1 MAASDENQPREH
13 TAIYVWDKAI
23 WFAPHGH
30 DPAEPPDEWT
40 RRRLGDYE
48 NDYEKPEAQDSTKK
62 CFMIAKKI
70 RVNFEIDPLSGD
82 KYGCMSCDPTVGWP
96 VGNCPT
102 QKKCPQT
109 EEDASQPVQ
118 KSLARAP
125 EGRHGV
131 PRARLRRGGPRRGAL
146 PRVRRPRWRL
156 RARPRA
162 ARARRR
168 RGRRRRPPRR
178 RRRALCAPRPRRAA
192 HPLRALRARAQ
203 RGRATPDAG
212 ALGHAPRRR
221 RRRRARR
228 RRDVATA
235 EVMTS
240 TPSK

>member
-1 MAASDENQPREH
+1 MRAALALCAFAAAAAALPSLRRRMAEEQQPREH
-13 TAIYVWDKAI
+13 TAIYIWDKAV

-109 EEDASQPVQ
+109 EEDAKPCDKMDCQVYVDQLYEYCRGKKGFLFFVPEQ
-118 KSLARAP
+118 KPKTLP
-125 EGRHGV
+125 EGFFYDPEDTITGTWNDEVEQAIKIAVEKCGCNGAAGSRASLVLAVLVAAVGV
-131 PRARLRRGGPRRGAL
+131 LLA
-146 PRVRRPRWRL
+146 
-156 RARPRA
+156 
-162 ARARRR
+162 
-168 RGRRRRPPRR
+168 
-178 RRRALCAPRPRRAA
+178 
-192 HPLRALRARAQ
+192 
-203 RGRATPDAG
+203 
-212 ALGHAPRRR
+212 
-221 RRRRARR
+221 
-228 RRDVATA
+228 
-235 EVMTS
+235 
-240 TPSK
+240 